1 MKPAKRSRSQQRR
14 VQLWS
19 LSEKIKEK
27 LENARMKF
35 DMATD
40 ESLIDCYI
48 YEISSLNSKY
58 QYYLKKAKKSGLTAE
73 GFDEVTA
80 EGG

>member
-1 MKPAKRSRSQQRR
+1 MKRSKKKSVSTEARTIMESI
-14 VQLWS
+14 
-19 LSEKIKEK
+19 EKIKEE

-58 QYYLKKAKKSGLTAE
+58 QSYLKKAKKSGLTAE

-80 EGG
+80 

>member
-1 MKPAKRSRSQQRR
+1 MKRSKKKSVSTEARTIMESI
-14 VQLWS
+14 
-19 LSEKIKEK
+19 EKIKEE
-27 LENARMKF
+27 LENARMKL

-80 EGG
+80 

>member
-1 MKPAKRSRSQQRR
+1 M
-14 VQLWS
+14 
-19 LSEKIKEK
+19 
-27 LENARMKF
+27 NF

-73 GFDEVTA
+73 GFDEITA
-80 EGG
+80 

>member
-1 MKPAKRSRSQQRR
+1 MKRNRKNSVRPEVRAIMESI
-14 VQLWS
+14 
-19 LSEKIKEK
+19 EKIKTE
-27 LENARMKF
+27 LENARMNF

-73 GFDEVTA
+73 GFDEITA
-80 EGG
+80 